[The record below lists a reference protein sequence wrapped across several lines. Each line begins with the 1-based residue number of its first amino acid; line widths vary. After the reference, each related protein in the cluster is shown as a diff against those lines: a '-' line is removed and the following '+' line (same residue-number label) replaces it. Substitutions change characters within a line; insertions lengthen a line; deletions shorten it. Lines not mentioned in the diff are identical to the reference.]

1 MEQIKIFVINLK
13 RSPERR
19 NEIIR
24 QMNLYELKYEFF
36 EAIDGKLL
44 STETIEKSRARSD
57 HWYKVDEGQDA
68 TMKLGEIGV
77 AMSHYKLYQKII
89 REDLDLAIIM
99 EDDINFDKQFQQ
111 FLQNWKQVN
120 SVMKNFDLI
129 LLGYCTHDVKFDQP
143 AICSYWG
150 RKRIS
155 KNYYIGI
162 PVKWYWSAIAYVI
175 SKTGASLLTQK
186 QGELPCVTA
195 DILTANSPQ
204 YGVKLGVLSKPIV
217 WPGPLNNLSTIQLLD
232 PTRNQI
238 KRELKMEDHKKR
250 DFKSLKRNLQNLK
263 AILEKEKVKI
273 KRRQYL
279 FTTDRY

>member
-44 STETIEKSRARSD
+44 SEETIEKSRARSN
-57 HWYKVDEGQDA
+57 HWYKEDEGQDA

-77 AMSHYKLYQKII
+77 AMSHYNLYQKII
-89 REDLDLAIIM
+89 RDNLDLAIIM
-99 EDDINFDKQFQQ
+99 EDDVNFDKHFQQ
-111 FLQNWKQVN
+111 FLQNSKQVK
-120 SVMKNFDLI
+120 SVMKRFDLI
-129 LLGYCTHDVKFDQP
+129 LLGYCTHDVKFDQQ

-155 KNYYIGI
+155 KNYYVGI
-162 PVKWYWSAIAYVI
+162 PVKWYWSAIAYVV
-175 SKTGASLLTQK
+175 SKKGALLLSLK
-186 QGELPCVTA
+186 QSAFPSVTA

-204 YGVKLGVLSKPIV
+204 YGVKLGVLSK
-217 WPGPLNNLSTIQLLD
+217 
-232 PTRNQI
+232 
-238 KRELKMEDHKKR
+238 
-250 DFKSLKRNLQNLK
+250 
-263 AILEKEKVKI
+263 
-273 KRRQYL
+273 
-279 FTTDRY
+279 

>member
-1 MEQIKIFVINLK
+1 MDQIKIFVINLK

-24 QMNLYELKYEFF
+24 QMNLYELKFEFF
-36 EAIDGKLL
+36 EAIDGKLI
-44 STETIEKSRARSD
+44 SAETIQKSRERSD

-77 AMSHYKLYQKII
+77 AMSHYNLYQKII
-89 REDLDLAIIM
+89 SDNLDLAIII
-99 EDDINFDKQFQQ
+99 EDDVNFDKRFQQ
-111 FLQNWKQVN
+111 FLQSRNQVK
-120 SVMKNFDLI
+120 SIMKNFDLI
-129 LLGYCTHDVKFDQP
+129 LLGYCTHDAKFDHG
-143 AICSYWG
+143 AVCSYWG
-150 RKRIS
+150 RNKIS
-155 KNYYIGI
+155 KNYYVGI
-162 PVKWYWSAIAYVI
+162 PVIWYWSAIAYVV
-175 SKTGASLLTQK
+175 SRKGALLLSQK
-186 QGELPCVTA
+186 QGQFPCVTA

-217 WPGPLNNLSTIQLLD
+217 WPGPHNNLSTIQLLD
-232 PTRNQI
+232 PNRNQI

-250 DFKSLKRNLQNLK
+250 DFKSLKRSLQNLK
-263 AILEKEKVKI
+263 AILRKEKVKI